1 MLVRQPYLYRLQVPI
16 SLRTGIKGNGKA
28 FKVGSEFVSPLCPQ
42 DNVTSKEAFLTR
54 NHYLTTSY
62 KPPFALLRDLFV
74 RNDSYRGAGISWLG
88 SFIIRDIRS
97 NTSLILGNIKV
108 VPHQPHI
115 AFKKK
120 KGSYRESPPNF
131 NFLSYLIS
139 TANIQLLYSI
149 IAIFDVK
156 YP

>member
-54 NHYLTTSY
+54 NYYLTTSY

-74 RNDSYRGAGISWLG
+74 RNDSYRGAGIS
-88 SFIIRDIRS
+88 
-97 NTSLILGNIKV
+97 
-108 VPHQPHI
+108 
-115 AFKKK
+115 
-120 KGSYRESPPNF
+120 
-131 NFLSYLIS
+131 
-139 TANIQLLYSI
+139 
-149 IAIFDVK
+149 
-156 YP
+156 